1 MGVRYFKIGD
11 FENAL
16 RNFRKCAELAR
27 QFDGLDR
34 ITVMHSVLFEGK
46 EFDKH
51 TLGSTYIAK
60 THIKQL
66 MTEKYPL
73 SDEFKSTDEFK
84 KIIKTLD

>member
-1 MGVRYFKIGD
+1 MWRTVIYIYGHLGVRCFKIGD

-16 RNFRKCAELAR
+16 KNFRKCAELAR

-51 TLGSTYIAK
+51 TSRQYIHCQNAYQ
-60 THIKQL
+60 TAYDREI
-66 MTEKYPL
+66 
-73 SDEFKSTDEFK
+73 SAV
-84 KIIKTLD
+84 